1 MNFEAIK
8 SGVASKFARQILVT
22 QKHSPKI
29 LFVAGSIGVVGT
41 VVLACR
47 ATLKMTDVLDNHEDE
62 TKILAVRLGGK
73 FQNDDS
79 QITQDEH
86 DALARKLQIK
96 TAVDITKLY
105 APAVGVGIVSIA
117 ALTGSH
123 VILTKRNGAVMAAYA
138 GLDRAYKRYRQNVID
153 VHGKEDD
160 QKFAS
165 GARNVHV
172 EEQLANG
179 KTKITV
185 KTEMDKGGK
194 YSGSPYAA
202 LFDEKSQWWTPM
214 PGGNSDIIFM
224 RQSWANDKL
233 KSKGHLFLNEVYDF
247 LDLPRTKAGAVVGWV
262 YDPKNENHTGDNYV
276 SFGVFD
282 NDEDTAERF
291 ILGQEKSIWLDFN
304 VDGVI
309 YNLL

>member
-8 SGVASKFARQILVT
+8 AGVASNFARQILVT

-47 ATLKMTDVLDNHEDE
+47 ATLKTDEVLQEHERNVS
-62 TKILAVRLGGK
+62 KIKAKVEGHNQFEILSTEDGDKQL
-73 FQNDDS
+73 
-79 QITQDEH
+79 H
-86 DALARKLQIK
+86 KLQIK
-96 TAVDITKLY
+96 TAVDIAKLY
-105 APAVGVGIVSIA
+105 APAVGVGVVSIA

-165 GARNVHV
+165 GARDVHV

-214 PGGNSDIIFM
+214 PGGNAEIIFM

-262 YDPKNENHTGDNYV
+262 YDPSNKDHAGDNYV

-282 NDEDTAERF
+282 NDDETAERF
-291 ILGQEKSIWLDFN
+291 VLGQEKSIWLDFN